1 MYEVQADRRGGR
13 YYTSDLKKAES
24 FAQMKGTVVQ
34 IHAPS
39 LSAVPS

>member
-13 YYTSDLKKAES
+13 FYTSDQAKAEQ
-24 FAQMKGTVVQ
+24 FAKMKGTVVQ

-39 LSAVPS
+39 LSAVPA